1 MSKKMIEFVSY
12 DGEYPI
18 LCRGTLVIRLKE
30 YVEDFSCDEA
40 EDFDSSVEEKHVE
53 FKEYYLNG
61 ILESGGTCGFR
72 NDYAEEYCY
81 QGEWDVNEYNLPD
94 ELKPFKE
101 EIKKVV
107 NENVPLGCCG
117 GCL

>member
-1 MSKKMIEFVSY
+1 MSEKIIEFVSY
-12 DGEYPI
+12 DGEYPN
-18 LCRGTLVIRLKE
+18 LCSGTLVIRLKE

-53 FKEYYLNG
+53 FKEYHLDN
-61 ILESGGTCGFR
+61 ILHSGGSCGFT
-72 NDYAEEYCY
+72 NDYSEDYCIQGPWDIDEY
-81 QGEWDVNEYNLPD
+81 DLPD

-101 EIKKVV
+101 EVKKIV

>member
-1 MSKKMIEFVSY
+1 MSKNMSKKMIKKIIQFISN
-12 DGEYPI
+12 DGDYPN
-18 LCRGTLVIRLKE
+18 LCSGTLVICIKE
-30 YVEDFSCDEA
+30 CVEDFNSCA
-40 EDFDSSVEEKHVE
+40 EKNHINC
-53 FKEYYLNG
+53 KEYHLKNV
-61 ILESGGTCGFR
+61 LMSGGTCGFR
-72 NDYAEEYCY
+72 NDYAEDYCY

-94 ELKPFKE
+94 ELKPFKK